1 MMKKTLLPVFLAVFL
16 VLAAKSA
23 SAQNYRNFQD
33 DWTRIKAA
41 PLSFGP
47 FRIFPGFQLKNF
59 GFDNNLYFENQPLR
73 DFTAT
78 LSPEATVYL
87 PWRNNAI
94 LYFRDNPEYHYY
106 VKEKRQ
112 RAFTNSYFAGAK
124 LRFFQRIVLWG
135 DYSHGEYKQPVS
147 VELARPTR
155 DVQEAVA
162 LGLFFETARKTAL
175 GVSWRNI
182 RYSYQDIQLAGEV
195 IGLSHVLNRREQ
207 SIVMEF
213 YYQAWPGAFLFTNA
227 GYSEYRFDQAAL
239 ERDSRAAQLS
249 VGIRFPI
256 LGKIQGTF
264 SLGYRELIP
273 RNRDKQGFA
282 GLYGDSEV
290 SYRSGKFG
298 LRIGFS
304 RGDSFSYLET
314 AYLFLGSRLSGGIS
328 YYVNRFLRL
337 DYGAELGLADYPGRT
352 SVPGA
357 DGNITEIQRRDSQVW
372 QSVGFVLRL
381 YKSIGLGVSYNSSR
395 WTSNLPGW
403 DRRKDSVGLNVTTQ
417 F

>member
-1 MMKKTLLPVFLAVFL
+1 MKKTHLPVFLAVFL
-16 VLAAKSA
+16 VLVATSA
-23 SAQNYRNFQD
+23 SAQNYQNFQD

-59 GFDNNLYFENQPLR
+59 GFDNNIYFENQPLR

-87 PWRNNAI
+87 PLRNNAI

-112 RAFTNSYFAGAK
+112 RAFTNSYFTGAK

-135 DYSHGEYKQPVS
+135 DYSYGEYKQPVS
-147 VELARPTR
+147 VELARPIR

-175 GVSWRNI
+175 GVSWRNV
-182 RYSYQDIQLAGEV
+182 RYSYRDIQLAGDV
-195 IGLSHVLNRREQ
+195 IGLSHVLNRRERT
-207 SIVMEF
+207 IAMEF
-213 YYQAWPGAFLFTNA
+213 YYQAWPGTFVFTNA

-239 ERDSRAAQLS
+239 ERDSQAAQLG
-249 VGIRFPI
+249 VGVRFPI
-256 LGKIQGTF
+256 LGKIRGTF
-264 SLGYRELIP
+264 LLGYRKLIP
-273 RNRDKQGFA
+273 RDRGKPGFA
-282 GLYGDSEV
+282 GLYGESEL
-290 SYRSGKFG
+290 SYRTGKFG
-298 LRIGFS
+298 FRIGFG

-314 AYLFLGSRLSGGIS
+314 AYLFLGTRLLAGLS
-328 YYVNRFLRL
+328 YYLTRVLRV
-337 DYGAELGLADYPGRT
+337 DYSVEFGTADYPGRT
-352 SVPGA
+352 SFTA
-357 DGNITEIQRRDSQVW
+357 EDGNIFVIQRRDLQIW
-372 QSVGFVLRL
+372 QSAGVVLRVF
-381 YKSIGLGVSYNSSR
+381 KNTGLGISFNSSR

-403 DRRKDSVGLNVTTQ
+403 DRRRDFVGAYLTTQ